1 MRIGEILQLIAGILI
16 VILAA
21 YYVTYFVANRKIKRA
36 PGRGISVGERFSL
49 SKDKMVCVIESR
61 GVAYL
66 VVITNGG
73 ATVLDSYDIEE
84 LEAAGPVRPDGARAR
99 QGYVPSGIIARGIW
113 KLFNSFR
120 GATFAKTE
128 TERRAERPVSD
139 EATKTEKPVGD
150 TGRGKSDFTVRTA
163 REEDGID
170 EIQRRLKNRMAAS
183 PDPEE
188 APRNE

>member
-21 YYVTYFVANRKIKRA
+21 YYVMYFVANRKIKRA

-84 LEAAGPVRPDGARAR
+84 LEAAGPVRPDVARVR
-99 QGYVPSGIIARGIW
+99 QG
-113 KLFNSFR
+113 
-120 GATFAKTE
+120 
-128 TERRAERPVSD
+128 
-139 EATKTEKPVGD
+139 KPVGD